1 MKYDERHIHV
11 AQMSRTPNSRKHE
24 THERIVDVAAR
35 AIRRH
40 GYAGVGVADVMKEAG
55 LTHGGFYAHFDSRDA
70 LIIEALERAGR
81 DSGEAVTRALER
93 RAAKGVSAFRAL
105 VEAYL
110 GDEHLASLET
120 GCPVAALA
128 CDMPRQSDAVREASA
143 MRVRRLVAGVQSAL
157 PHASPATASVVA
169 GTLVGTLQLA
179 RALGANADGR
189 AVLSAARKALVQ
201 QYDTPDAAAH

>member
-1 MKYDERHIHV
+1 
-11 AQMSRTPNSRKHE
+11 MSRTPNSRKHE

-201 QYDTPDAAAH
+201 QYDTPNTTAG

>member
-1 MKYDERHIHV
+1 
-11 AQMSRTPNSRKHE
+11 MSRTPNSRKHE

-189 AVLSAARKALVQ
+189 AVLSAARRALVQ

>member
-1 MKYDERHIHV
+1 
-11 AQMSRTPNSRKHE
+11 MSRIPNTRKQD

-35 AIRRH
+35 AIRRN

-70 LIIEALERAGR
+70 LLVEALDRAGR
-81 DSGEAVTRALER
+81 ESGEAVTRAVER
-93 RAAKGVSAFRAL
+93 RAAKGLSAFRAL

-143 MRVRRLVAGVQSAL
+143 ARVRRLVAGVQSAL
-157 PHASPATASVVA
+157 PHASRATASVVA

-189 AVLSAARKALVQ
+189 ALLSAARKALLQ
-201 QYDTPDAAAH
+201 QYDAASTAAS

>member
-1 MKYDERHIHV
+1 
-11 AQMSRTPNSRKHE
+11 MSRTPNSRKQE

-70 LIIEALERAGR
+70 LLVEALERAGR
-81 DSGEAVTRALER
+81 ESGEAVTRALER
-93 RAAKGVSAFRAL
+93 RAARGVSAFRAL

-143 MRVRRLVAGVQSAL
+143 VRVRRLVAGVQSAL
-157 PHASPATASVVA
+157 PHASRATASVVA

-189 AVLSAARKALVQ
+189 ALLSAARKALVQ
-201 QYDTPDAAAH
+201 QYDTPNTTAG

>member
-1 MKYDERHIHV
+1 
-11 AQMSRTPNSRKHE
+11 MSRTPNSRKQE

-70 LIIEALERAGR
+70 LLVEALERAGR

-93 RAAKGVSAFRAL
+93 RAARGVSAFRAL

-143 MRVRRLVAGVQSAL
+143 ARVRRLVAGVQSAL
-157 PHASPATASVVA
+157 PHASRATASVVA

-189 AVLSAARKALVQ
+189 ALLSAARKALVQ
-201 QYDTPDAAAH
+201 QYDTPSTAAG